1 MKTLALLLIGAC
13 PLPAAEAVPSAVS
26 VTPSS
31 GSGVSQVFTFIF
43 TSSSGLYNMYMDI
56 GTVGVG
62 EPHTCMVR
70 YAGDLGDNTILSLL
84 NDGSDQEVGSVRMG
98 TTQSVSNSQCTIS
111 GSGGMAVVS
120 GNNITVPVAIT
131 FAAGYNGK
139 KNIFGFAENNLS
151 QNSGSQMLGTWTPSE
166 PTLTAAS
173 VFPNLGGGE
182 PNEIFTGSYSD
193 SNGAS
198 DVQVVYLTFT
208 TASTQPAA
216 NSCLVAYVPS
226 NNQLYL
232 FNDAATGVAAGSP
245 ITAGTSST
253 LQNSQCMLSGSA
265 GTATLSGNN
274 VSAPFNLTFQN
285 PVIGIQQNIYGM
297 VQRYDGAQSAWTLLG
312 TWTP

>member
-1 MKTLALLLIGAC
+1 
-13 PLPAAEAVPSAVS
+13 
-26 VTPSS
+26 
-31 GSGVSQVFTFIF
+31 
-43 TSSSGLYNMYMDI
+43 MDI
-56 GTVGVG
+56 ATVGVG

-173 VFPNLGGGE
+173 VTPNAGGG
-182 PNEIFTGSYSD
+182 PSQTFAGSYSD

-198 DVQVVYLTFT
+198 DIQVVYLDFT
-208 TASTQPAA
+208 TAATQPAA
-216 NSCLVAYVPS
+216 NSCAVAYVPS
-226 NNQLYL
+226 SNQIHL
-232 FNDAATGVAAGSP
+232 FNDTATGVVAGSP

-253 LQNSQCMLSGSA
+253 LSNSQCTLSGSG
-265 GTATLSGNN
+265 GTATLSGNS
-274 VSAPFNLTFQN
+274 VTAPFNLTFQS
-285 PVIGIQQNIYGM
+285 PVLGTQQSVYGL